1 MLQIPVLLSVALLI
15 FTVVLRWSLKNDE
28 TKKEEVQVLVSRQA
42 PAMADFDVFK
52 EEREFSGFSTK
63 MVMKSPRYEC
73 AVCSSFTST
82 RCSRCKTVRYCSS
95 KCQIIHWRQ
104 GHKYDCHPQSP
115 GAFER
120 DNLNENEEMMEQCVT
135 NDTCSAED
143 LSRVDEKDT
152 TGQQNHDVLDSP
164 MPRLSAVTIDSSDIY
179 SERRE
184 IGTPFSDI
192 SVLNMDQ
199 REDKN
204 KTLDMNIS
212 IGLAS
217 TRLMSPVKKLNR
229 EKSRQNDRRKSRSS
243 NPGLSPKCT
252 TDNSCDR
259 AVSSNIHS
267 SKSKEI
273 PFVDNEALKRSQ
285 TIKNDNVKPLAS
297 KNSGNSL
304 LQSRSSSSSSQL
316 PHNGIKSSLQKVVH
330 HLKASHQKKA
340 PLCNSSHGIS
350 RNPDRKTVFQ
360 YDAFVSLYTSN
371 AVELKPFGLTNCGNS
386 CYANAVLQCL
396 AYTRPLTIYLLQGTH
411 SKQCWK
417 DGWCFICEFEH
428 LMLKGRE
435 GYSPLSPIR
444 ILSNISHLGHG
455 REEDAHEFLRYAVD
469 TMQSVCVELSGFSG
483 PLGEE
488 GTLVGMT
495 FGGYLYSKIKCMKCH
510 NVSEKY
516 ERMMDLSVEIDG
528 DVRTLQQAL
537 KKFTASEMLQ
547 GNNKYY
553 CGRCKSYEKAKKK
566 LTVSQ
571 APNILTIVLK
581 RFQAGNFTKLK
592 KAVQFPEI
600 LNMSPYM
607 SDSTDKYPQYSLY
620 AVVVHLDV
628 SRADFSG
635 HYVCYVKNYCE
646 EWFKIDDSAVS
657 SVDLKRVLSEEAY
670 MLLYARD
677 TPRSPASRREFFDGM
692 IFESGYGEKDVLS
705 KVGHKRSDVSVDPW
719 VMQHQSSRNGYAKD
733 PSSYVEEWVTHSVES
748 IPRVDSSSEV
758 SSLFS
763 CSEEGTC
770 STPSTKD
777 SASADEYSDYL
788 FGRGSVFGR

>member
-28 TKKEEVQVLVSRQA
+28 TKKEEIEVLVSRQA

-63 MVMKSPRYEC
+63 MMMNSPRYEC

-120 DNLNENEEMMEQCVT
+120 DNLNENEEMMGQCAT

-143 LSRVDEKDT
+143 LSRVDEKFT
-152 TGQQNHDVLDSP
+152 SGQLNHDVLDSP
-164 MPRLSAVTIDSSDIY
+164 MPRLSAVTIESSDIY

-184 IGTPFSDI
+184 IGTPFSNI

-199 REDKN
+199 KEDKN

-212 IGLAS
+212 MGLAS

-252 TDNSCDR
+252 TDNSCDK

-267 SKSKEI
+267 FKSKEI
-273 PFVDNEALKRSQ
+273 PCVDNEVLKHSQ
-285 TIKNDNVKPLAS
+285 TIKNDKVKPLAS

-330 HLKASHQKKA
+330 HLKASHQKKP
-340 PLCNSSHGIS
+340 PLCNSSLGIS
-350 RNPDRKTVFQ
+350 RNPDSKTVFQ
-360 YDAFVSLYTSN
+360 YDAFVSLYASN

-417 DGWCFICEFEH
+417 DEWCFICEFEH

-488 GTLVGMT
+488 STLVGMT

-516 ERMMDLSVEIDG
+516 EKMKDLSVEIDG

-553 CGRCKSYEKAKKK
+553 CSRCKSYEKAKKK

-592 KAVQFPEI
+592 KAVQFPEF

-607 SDSTDKYPQYSLY
+607 SDSTDKYSQYSLY

-677 TPRSPASRREFFDGM
+677 TPRSLASRREFFDGM